1 MEYTKDTF
9 NGFKND
15 RYSRVDATHPLD
27 LFYGKDESGNDT
39 LLFIIPFRPPFLPP
53 TNAISVLNRWRGKDQ
68 KWTVSFSL
76 KQKELESIFLRFCED
91 IIESSRHIPDMKK
104 SVHFIAKRYFEWKQ
118 LLSNTNSQYLDNSSI
133 KGLLGEMK
141 FCLDFLISQVGIE
154 KAMLSWQG
162 PLKKDQDFVMDQIWY
177 EIKTISPGRE
187 DVEISSIE
195 QLDNSFNGYLV
206 VQQADRTTQTDKNGI
221 TLNQAFLQLRECM
234 KNFPELDRE
243 ITGMLIGAGYISLP
257 YYDQFKYVFGDRSFY
272 YVSRKFPAIRRVN
285 LPEAVTNARYMLSL
299 AALAPFK
306 REVGNTDE

>member
-39 LLFIIPFRPPFLPP
+39 LLFITPFKPPFLPS

-68 KWTVSFSL
+68 KWIVSFSL

-91 IIESSRHIPDMKK
+91 IVESSRYILDLKK
-104 SVHFIAKRYFEWKQ
+104 GVHFIAKRYFEWKR
-118 LLSNTNSQYLDNSSI
+118 LLSNAKSQYLDNASI

-141 FCLDFLISQVGIE
+141 FCLDFLIPHIGVE
-154 KAMLSWQG
+154 KCMRSWQG
-162 PLKKDQDFVMDQIWY
+162 PLKKDQDFVLDRTWY
-177 EIKTISPGRE
+177 EIKTISPGRD

-195 QLDNSFNGYLV
+195 QLDNSLEGYLV
-206 VQQADRTTQTDKNGI
+206 VQQADQTTQTNENGI
-221 TLNQAFLQLRECM
+221 TLNQAFSQLRECM
-234 KNFPELDRE
+234 KDFPELDQQ
-243 ITGMLIGAGYISLP
+243 ITGMLIGAGYIPLR
-257 YYDQFKYVFGDRSFY
+257 YYDQFKYVFEARFFY
-272 YVSRKFPAIRRVN
+272 YVNREFPVIRKIHLPA
-285 LPEAVTNARYMLSL
+285 AVINARYKLSL

>member
-1 MEYTKDTF
+1 MEYTKDIF

-39 LLFIIPFRPPFLPP
+39 LLLITPFKPPFLPS

-91 IIESSRHIPDMKK
+91 IVESSRHISDMKK

-118 LLSNTNSQYLDNSSI
+118 LLSNAKSQYLDNASI

-141 FCLDFLISQVGIE
+141 FCLDFLISQIGVE

-162 PLKKDQDFVMDQIWY
+162 PLKKDQDFVLDQTWY

-206 VQQADRTTQTDKNGI
+206 IQLADQTTQTDENGI
-221 TLNQAFLQLRECM
+221 TLNQAFSQLRECM
-234 KNFPELDRE
+234 KDFPELDRQ
-243 ITGMLIGAGYISLP
+243 ITGMLIGMGYIPLP
-257 YYDQFKYVFGDRSFY
+257 YYDQFKYAFEVRSFY
-272 YVSRKFPAIRRVN
+272 YVSREFPAIRKTN
-285 LPEAVTNARYMLSL
+285 LPEAVTKVRYMLSL
-299 AALAPFK
+299 AALTPFK
-306 REVGNTDE
+306 REVGHTDE